1 MEAFDVSSITEF
13 GVIGVCLV
21 AVVMWLKSYVT
32 KMDEHQNSLNE
43 KLIDLLTNQTT
54 VMSELKTSIVELTAY
69 IKKKEVDLK

>member
-1 MEAFDVSSITEF
+1 MEGFDVSAITEF

-54 VMSELKTSIVELTAY
+54 VMNELKNSITELTTLL
-69 IKKKEVDLK
+69 KSKE